1 MRMKSVAIIGVRC
14 TGSDRAL
21 VEAAQQ
27 KLGCRS
33 AAEVMRMG
41 LRALGREQGLV
52 ASEQQPAEN
61 KPEDD

>member
-1 MRMKSVAIIGVRC
+1 MKNVAVIGVRC
-14 TGSDRAL
+14 TGNDQAL

-41 LRALGREQGLV
+41 LRSLAREQGLV
-52 ASEQQPAEN
+52 VTEQQPAEN
-61 KPEDD
+61 KPEND